1 MDLNST
7 EDSTRVQG
15 TIRIDYTDDGVFI
28 NCNEIRRLANE
39 ISLFDIID
47 PSSSIEGKL
56 MEIVSRAK
64 CLSEFEILPDGER
77 WFGESSREKARRE

>member
-7 EDSTRVQG
+7 EDSTRNQG
-15 TIRIDYTDDGVFI
+15 TPKIDYTNDNVFT

-39 ISLFDIID
+39 INLFDIVD
-47 PSSSIEGKL
+47 PSSNIEGKL

-64 CLSEFEILPDGER
+64 CLNEFEILPDGER
-77 WFGESSREKARRE
+77 WFGESSREEARGE

>member
-1 MDLNST
+1 MDLNRT
-7 EDSTRVQG
+7 EDSTRVERVM
-15 TIRIDYTDDGVFI
+15 TIDYTNDSEFT

-56 MEIVSRAK
+56 MEIVSRAR
-64 CLSEFEILPDGER
+64 CLNEFEILPDGER
-77 WFGESSREKARRE
+77 WFGESSREEARGE

>member
-1 MDLNST
+1 MDLNRT
-7 EDSTRVQG
+7 EDSTRVERVM
-15 TIRIDYTDDGVFI
+15 TIDYTNDGVFT

-56 MEIVSRAK
+56 MEIVSRAR
-64 CLSEFEILPDGER
+64 CLNEFEILPDGER
-77 WFGESSREKARRE
+77 WFGESSRERARGE

>member
-39 ISLFDIID
+39 IDLFDIVD
-47 PSSSIEGKL
+47 PSSNIEGKL